1 MNAPFDGRPTTDPAD
16 APVAPPVGE
25 VRYGFEL
32 AGLRLVPA
40 QGVLTEL
47 VAHAKVFR
55 VPRSSGSLAGVINLH
70 GTIVPVVD
78 PDQAGQ
84 AGADLRPVQ
93 HATLVFD
100 REEQRVG
107 VLLKSAPTLLNL
119 LPVAAGS
126 AARPGQPLAR
136 FVTRAWVQAD
146 PSDSGDPVWWELDHR
161 AAFEWLARGADPV
174 PTPPVASAGAS
185 MTEVTP

>member
-1 MNAPFDGRPTTDPAD
+1 MNAPLDGSAMADPVTPPA
-16 APVAPPVGE
+16 APPVGE

-47 VAHAKVFR
+47 VAQAKIFR
-55 VPRSSGSLAGVINLH
+55 VPRSAGALAGVINLH

-78 PDQAGQ
+78 PEKAAQAS
-84 AGADLRPVQ
+84 ADLRPGL
-93 HATLVFD
+93 HRTLVFD

-107 VLLKSAPTLLNL
+107 VLLKNLPTLLSL
-119 LPVAAGS
+119 VPQSFAP
-126 AARPGQPLAR
+126 ARPRGPLAR
-136 FVTRAWVQAD
+136 FLTRAWLQAD
-146 PSDSGDPVWWELDHR
+146 QADQVWWEIDHR
-161 AAFEWLARGADPV
+161 AAFEWLADGADSLPS
-174 PTPPVASAGAS
+174 PPVVSAGAS